1 MSSKGL
7 SQYLPT
13 DLFLKSAVV
22 EKNPDKSFREL
33 VADFFGVS
41 PEDITKIQ
49 RTGDAKGWD
58 IYIQGLYQP
67 SLEDEDY
74 QWDLGEDDW
83 DEEAEET
90 DEAGMHEHQVVFD
103 EQAGIVTIYL
113 DGKMQG
119 EEEMLGDYPE
129 TEIWKVLMGYFPEED
144 RDELQ
149 TIADEVYFNGSHT
162 WYT

>member
-1 MSSKGL
+1 MSTGFNVFTQDTSIVLTMSSKGL

-58 IYIQGLYQP
+58 IYIRGLHQP

-83 DEEAEET
+83 
-90 DEAGMHEHQVVFD
+90 
-103 EQAGIVTIYL
+103 
-113 DGKMQG
+113 
-119 EEEMLGDYPE
+119 
-129 TEIWKVLMGYFPEED
+129 VLHS
-144 RDELQ
+144 LL
-149 TIADEVYFNGSHT
+149 
-162 WYT
+162 